1 MAPSDIKPP
10 LRVGEVIAANS
21 SGFVAQCY
29 QLYCAPAIGQFVRA
43 GSPAIYGIVCQVRTE
58 PLDPSRP
65 VLARG
70 ENAETEEE
78 IYRDNPQISRLLTS
92 RFETLIVGYQAEEVF
107 CQHLPPLPPRVH
119 SFVHLCSL
127 DEVSLFAE
135 SLDFL
140 RLLVRAGA
148 TASDEVIGACVIAAA
163 ATSADSQELM
173 IRAGRVL
180 ATELSGDL
188 PRINAILRRITA

>member
-1 MAPSDIKPP
+1 MKPP
-10 LRVGEVIAANS
+10 QRVGEVISANS
-21 SGFVAQCY
+21 NSFVAQSY

-43 GSPAIYGIVCQVRTE
+43 GSPAIYGVVCQVRTE

-70 ENAETEEE
+70 EYAATEEE

-92 RFETLIVGYQAEEVF
+92 RFETLIVGHQAEELF
-107 CQHLPPLPPRVH
+107 YQHLPPLPPRVH
-119 SFVHLCSL
+119 SFVHTCSP
-127 DEVSLFAE
+127 DEVSVFAE
-135 SLDFL
+135 NLDFL
-140 RLLVRAGA
+140 HLLIRAGA
-148 TASDEVIGACVIAAA
+148 AASDEVIGACVIAASA
-163 ATSADSQELM
+163 ASPDRQAVM
-173 IRAGRVL
+173 VRAGRVL

>member
-1 MAPSDIKPP
+1 MPITDQALPQ
-10 LRVGEVIAANS
+10 RVGEVISANS
-21 SGFVAQCY
+21 TAFVAQCY
-29 QLYCAPAIGQFVRA
+29 ELYGAPAIGQFVRA
-43 GSPAIYGIVCQVRTE
+43 GSPAVYGVVCQVRTE

-70 ENAETEEE
+70 ENAESEED

-92 RFETLIVGYQAEEVF
+92 RFETLIVGHQADEVF
-107 CQHLPPLPPRVH
+107 YQHLPPLPPRVH
-119 SFVHLCSL
+119 SFVHTCSP
-127 DEVSLFAE
+127 DQVSVFAE
-135 SLDFL
+135 NLDFL
-140 RLLVRAGA
+140 HLLIRAGA
-148 TASDEVIGACVIAAA
+148 TASDEVIGACVMEASI
-163 ATSADSQELM
+163 TSPDRQELM